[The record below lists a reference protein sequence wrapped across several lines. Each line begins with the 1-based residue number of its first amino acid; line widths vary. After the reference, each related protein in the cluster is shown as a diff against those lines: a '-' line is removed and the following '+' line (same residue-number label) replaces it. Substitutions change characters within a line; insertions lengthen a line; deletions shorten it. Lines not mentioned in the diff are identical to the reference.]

1 MNETPSPVATTPAPD
16 RRPRRVGRTLALL
29 VFAAAVAVALVYAV
43 RETRRLGQQLE
54 RLQAETAAALAE
66 SARAAADAR
75 DRIAR
80 IEEEI
85 ERIKESRAAV
95 DQLYL
100 ELTRGRDD
108 AALIEVDRLVTLAA
122 QELQVTGNVAAALAA
137 LQSADARLARLE
149 RPQLVGLRRAI
160 GRDIERLRAVP
171 AVDLTGI
178 ALKLDQIAQGVD
190 TWPLLAE
197 PAARP
202 ARTTEP
208 KAAADA
214 KKGGGPAADG
224 FAARLRAWLAREFGD
239 LVRIREV
246 DTPDALLLTTAQQQL
261 VRHQL
266 RLRLLNARLA
276 LQARNE
282 RMFRAD
288 LAEAQALLA
297 RYFDTKHPAAAN
309 AALQLRQ
316 IAQSTLNV
324 ELPAINDT
332 LAALRALRPATAR

>member
-1 MNETPSPVATTPAPD
+1 MNESPSTVATTPAPE
-16 RRPRRVGRTLALL
+16 RRPRRVGRALALL
-29 VFAAAVAVALVYAV
+29 AFAGIVAVALAYGLS
-43 RETRRLGQQLE
+43 ETRRLRHQVE
-54 RLQAETAAALAE
+54 RLQADTAAALAE
-66 SARAAADAR
+66 ATRSAAETRN
-75 DRIAR
+75 RIAR

-85 ERIKESRAAV
+85 ERIKESRAAI

-108 AALIEVDRLVTLAA
+108 AALIEVDRLVTLAV

-149 RPQLVGLRRAI
+149 RPQLVNLRRAI

-178 ALKLDQIAQGVD
+178 AVKLDQIAQGVD
-190 TWPLLAE
+190 GWPLLAE

-202 ARTTEP
+202 ARAAETKT
-208 KAAADA
+208 AADA
-214 KKGGGPAADG
+214 KKGAAADGG
-224 FAARLRAWLAREFGD
+224 FAARVRAWLAREFGD

-246 DTPDALLLTTAQQQL
+246 DTPEALLLTTAQQQL

-276 LQARNE
+276 LQSRNE

-288 LAEAQALLA
+288 LAEAQALIA
-297 RYFDTKHPAAAN
+297 RYFDTKHPAVAN

-316 IAQSTLNV
+316 VAQSTLSV
-324 ELPAINDT
+324 ELPALNDS

>member
-1 MNETPSPVATTPAPD
+1 MNETPLPVATPPA
-16 RRPRRVGRTLALL
+16 RRPRRWGRILALL
-29 VFAAAVAVALVYAV
+29 ALVGGVAFALVYEV
-43 RETRRLGQQLE
+43 RETRRLRQQLDQF
-54 RLQAETAAALAE
+54 QAETATALAE
-66 SARAAADAR
+66 ATRSAAETRN
-75 DRIAR
+75 RIAR
-80 IEEEI
+80 LEEEL
-85 ERIKESRAAV
+85 ERVKESRAAL

-122 QELQVTGNVAAALAA
+122 QELQVTGNVASALAA

-149 RPQLVGLRRAI
+149 RPQLVNLRRAI

-190 TWPLLAE
+190 AWPLLAE

-202 ARTTEP
+202 ARAADT
-208 KAAADA
+208 KAAAD
-214 KKGGGPAADG
+214 KKGGEAAAND

-246 DTPDALLLTTAQQQL
+246 DTPEALLLSTAQQQL

-266 RLRLLNARLA
+266 RLRLLDARLA
-276 LQARNE
+276 LLARND
-282 RMFRAD
+282 RLFRAD
-288 LAEAQALLA
+288 LAEAQALIA
-297 RYFDTKHPAAAN
+297 RYFDTKHPATAN

-316 IAQSTLNV
+316 VAGSTLNV
-324 ELPAINDT
+324 ELPPLNDS
-332 LAALRALRPATAR
+332 LGALRAAVGGRAVTR

>member
-1 MNETPSPVATTPAPD
+1 MTDIPAPTAETPAP
-16 RRPRRVGRTLALL
+16 RPRRLLRVLALL
-29 VFAAAVAVALVYAV
+29 VLAGVVAFALVNEAREMRRLRQQVEQTRAEMASAVA
-43 RETRRLGQQLE
+43 E
-54 RLQAETAAALAE
+54 AARLAE
-66 SARAAADAR
+66 EARSRSARL
-75 DRIAR
+75 
-80 IEEEI
+80 EEELD
-85 ERIKESRAAV
+85 RIKEGRAAL

-108 AALIEVDRLVTLAA
+108 LALIEVERLVTLAA
-122 QELQVTGNVAAALAA
+122 QELQIGGNVAAALAA

-178 ALKLDQIAQGVD
+178 ALKLDQIAQGVQA
-190 TWPLLAE
+190 WPLLAE
-197 PAARP
+197 PVAPAAR
-202 ARTTEP
+202 
-208 KAAADA
+208 AAEAKSAEGKDA
-214 KKGGGPAADG
+214 GAEAASGD
-224 FAARLRAWLAREFGD
+224 FVARLRAWLAREFGD

-246 DTPDALLLTTAQQQL
+246 QTPDALLLSGAQQQL

-276 LQARNE
+276 LLARND
-282 RMFRAD
+282 RLFRAD

-316 IAQSTLNV
+316 IAGTTLNV
-324 ELPAINDT
+324 EPPT
-332 LAALRALRPATAR
+332 LSDSLGALRALRPASGR

>member
-1 MNETPSPVATTPAPD
+1 MNETPSTVATTPAPE
-16 RRPRRVGRTLALL
+16 RRPRRVGRVLAL
-29 VFAAAVAVALVYAV
+29 VAFAGIVAALAYGLS
-43 RETRRLGQQLE
+43 ETRRLAHQVE
-54 RLQAETAAALAE
+54 RLQADAAAALAE
-66 SARAAADAR
+66 ATRSAAETRNR
-75 DRIAR
+75 VAR
-80 IEEEI
+80 IEEEV
-85 ERIKESRAAV
+85 ERIKEQRAAV

-149 RPQLVGLRRAI
+149 RPQLVNLRRAL

-171 AVDLTGI
+171 AVDLT
-178 ALKLDQIAQGVD
+178 AFAVKLDQIAQGVD
-190 TWPLLAE
+190 GWPLLAD

-202 ARTTEP
+202 ARSAET
-208 KAAADA
+208 KAAADT
-214 KKGGGPAADG
+214 KKGADDG
-224 FAARLRAWLAREFGD
+224 FVARVRAWLAREFGD

-246 DTPDALLLTTAQQQL
+246 DTPEALLLSTAQQQL

-288 LAEAQALLA
+288 LAEAQALIA
-297 RYFDTKHPAAAN
+297 RYFDTKQPAAAN

-324 ELPAINDT
+324 ELPALNDS

>member
-1 MNETPSPVATTPAPD
+1 MNDTPLPATTPPA
-16 RRPRRVGRTLALL
+16 RRPRRWGRRLALFVL
-29 VFAAAVAVALVYAV
+29 VGIVAFALVYEV
-43 RETRRLGQQLE
+43 RETRRLRQQLE
-54 RLQAETAAALAE
+54 QFQAETATALAE
-66 SARAAADAR
+66 STRSAADAR
-75 DRIAR
+75 NRIAR
-80 IEEEI
+80 LEDEI
-85 ERIKESRAAV
+85 ERVKEQRAAV

-149 RPQLVGLRRAI
+149 RPQLVNLRRAI

-178 ALKLDQIAQGVD
+178 ALKLDQIAQGSD
-190 TWPLLAE
+190 AWPLLAE
-197 PAARP
+197 PTARP
-202 ARTTEP
+202 VRAAET
-208 KAAADA
+208 KAAAE
-214 KKGGGPAADG
+214 KKGGEAAAND
-224 FAARLRAWLAREFGD
+224 FATRLRAWFAREFGD

-246 DTPDALLLTTAQQQL
+246 DTPEALLLSTAQQQL

-266 RLRLLNARLA
+266 RLRLLDARLA
-276 LQARNE
+276 LLARND
-282 RMFRAD
+282 RLFRAD

-309 AALQLRQ
+309 AAVQLRQ
-316 IAQSTLNV
+316 IAGTTLSV
-324 ELPAINDT
+324 ELPALNDS
-332 LAALRALRPATAR
+332 LGALRALRPAATR

>member
-1 MNETPSPVATTPAPD
+1 MNETPSPVATPAPE
-16 RRPRRVGRTLALL
+16 RRPRRVGRVLALL
-29 VFAAAVAVALVYAV
+29 AFAGVVAVALAYGLS
-43 RETRRLGQQLE
+43 ETRRLGRQLE
-54 RLQAETAAALAE
+54 RLQADTAAALAE
-66 SARAAADAR
+66 STRSAAESR

-85 ERIKESRAAV
+85 ERVKESRAAV

-149 RPQLVGLRRAI
+149 RPQLVNLRRAI

-190 TWPLLAE
+190 AWPLLAE

-202 ARTTEP
+202 ARTAEP
-208 KAAADA
+208 KAAADT
-214 KKGGGPAADG
+214 KKGGDHAVDG

-266 RLRLLNARLA
+266 RLRLLAARLA

-297 RYFDTKHPAAAN
+297 RYFDTKHPAAAG

-324 ELPAINDT
+324 ELPTINDT